1 MKIFILIVLISLT
14 LGGCSIVAKT
24 PEPSWVSLRKDGDIE
39 IRSYDPMI
47 LAEVTKKGER
57 YDAINAGFRTL
68 APYIFGE
75 NQGNKK
81 MVMTAPVTEQQI
93 PQENE
98 GQKLAMTAPVTQQPT
113 DTDGEW
119 KVSFVM
125 QSEYTLD
132 TLPIPNDKQ
141 IKFVNIPS
149 HQKAVIRFTGFNTD
163 KNLKEHHDKIVNW
176 MIKNKIK
183 ASGKPVYAFYNP
195 PWTPFFLKRNEIMF
209 DIGANKE

>member
-81 MVMTAPVTEQQI
+81 IV
-93 PQENE
+93 
-98 GQKLAMTAPVTQQPT
+98 MTAPVTQQPT

-125 QSEYTLD
+125 PSEYTLD

-163 KNLKEHHDKIVNW
+163 KNLKEHHDKLVNW